1 MAYHAQS
8 SVRPKYAPIPQAC
21 EILGFKRSKLYELAR
36 QGNLRIIKIGS
47 RSLVDIDH
55 ALRFMESLPQADL
68 SDSNRG
74 QRAEGSENPLIA
86 SEARN
91 ASSK

>member
-55 ALRFMESLPQADL
+55 ALKFMESLPEADL
-68 SDSNRG
+68 SESKQG
-74 QRAEGSENPLIA
+74 QRAQGPQNPPVV